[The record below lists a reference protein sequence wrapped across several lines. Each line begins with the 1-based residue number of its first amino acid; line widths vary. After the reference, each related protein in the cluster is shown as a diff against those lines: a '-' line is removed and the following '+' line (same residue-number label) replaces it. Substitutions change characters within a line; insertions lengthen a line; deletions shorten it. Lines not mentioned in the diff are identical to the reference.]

1 MQVKEIMTP
10 EVERLN
16 AGATLQ
22 EAATRMKK
30 LDIGMIPIYQDD
42 QLVGMLSD
50 RDITV
55 RATAEGRD
63 PKMTPVEDIMT
74 PEIIYCFEDD
84 EVEKASALMQEQQ
97 IRRLVVLDR
106 DKTLAGIVSLG
117 DIATET
123 NTETAGK
130 TVEAVSKE

>member
-10 EVERLN
+10 QVERLS

-22 EAATRMKK
+22 DAATQMKN

-42 QLVGMLSD
+42 RLVGMVSD

-63 PKMTPVEDIMT
+63 PKTTPVQDIMT
-74 PEIIYCFEDD
+74 PEVIYCFEDD
-84 EVEKASALMQEQQ
+84 DVVHASELMQEQQ
-97 IRRLVVLDR
+97 IRRLIVLDR

-123 NTETAGK
+123 DKETAGK
-130 TVEAVSKE
+130 TVEGVSKE